1 MLAFAINYEN
11 FCLLLCTTLH
21 WVYPLPPPSLFLS
34 ILSHPE
40 AEETHKAR
48 PALCLTPGESCP
60 AYEAGFVWVSSL
72 YLSDFE
78 FVMRF

>member
-21 WVYPLPPPSLFLS
+21 RFSLPLSFFQF
-34 ILSHPE
+34 SHPE

-48 PALCLTPGESCP
+48 PALCLTPGESFP

-72 YLSDFE
+72 YLLDFE

>member
-21 WVYPLPPPSLFLS
+21 WLSPVPSLSFFRF
-34 ILSHPE
+34 SHPE

-48 PALCLTPGESCP
+48 PALCRTPGESFP
-60 AYEAGFVWVSSL
+60 VYEAGFVWVSSL

>member
-1 MLAFAINYEN
+1 MKTSAFCCAQHCIAS
-11 FCLLLCTTLH
+11 LSLSLTL
-21 WVYPLPPPSLFLS
+21 PLSPTLFQF
-34 ILSHPE
+34 SHPE

-60 AYEAGFVWVSSL
+60 VYEAGFVWVSSL